1 MPEYLS
7 PGVYVEEVDTGPRP
21 IEGVSTSTA
30 GFVGV
35 TQRGPITGPPRLI
48 TSFAE
53 YRRVFGGYLDAT
65 WGDARYLPH
74 AVQGFF
80 ENGGQR
86 LYIKRVPG
94 TGAGPSSLNVAD
106 GIITRLREDVPAGA
120 TTARL
125 ESQRGLSNGTNVT
138 LRETVSGVVI
148 TETRAVTS
156 YDAATGQ
163 VTWVGGLGQPF
174 TRTGASVQI
183 RAPAG
188 NTLTVSALDPGAWG
202 RDLRVRFD
210 PTTPAQS
217 DMVSN
222 VVIAIEA
229 IAATPAFTV
238 AGVGPAVGATSI
250 GLNAGHG
257 LQIGDLVAFERGTT
271 VETRVLTGITAG
283 NVISWSGGMA
293 NDFTSGST
301 IRLLTAI
308 RAGSN
313 QIRVPA
319 ALGAQLQV
327 NPPPNRD
334 RVRISGGGFEEEVEI
349 TAIGGGNTQLTVNP
363 ALTHAYR
370 AGDTLSLVSVA
381 VRVGGTSVRVRSAR
395 SFYPGALVELDNGA
409 QREYFTVASISGN
422 DLALSGA
429 TVNAFR
435 LGNPVRLAEF
445 KLSVRYLN
453 EDERIDQLEVFDRL
467 SLNPAATEFYLPSV
481 VNTRS
486 TLVTV
491 QDLPGP
497 AVPFPNPTT
506 ADGSWQNL
514 QGGSDGTPPADVA
527 FQGVDNGPGART
539 GIEALADID
548 QISLVAVPGKT
559 STVIQQSLIAHCEL
573 LKDRF
578 AVLDPPVSSSIQA
591 VQTFRSQ
598 YDTRYAALYYPW
610 LAILNPA
617 DSLPLNV
624 PPAGHILGIYAR
636 TDVERGVHKAPA
648 NEVIRGIL
656 GFERDS
662 SGFERIVNKR
672 EQDILNPSP
681 TNINVLRDF
690 RADNRGLRVWGAR
703 CLTSDTPW
711 KYVPV
716 RRLFIFLE
724 ESIDEGT
731 QWAVFEPNDEELW
744 ATLRQSVSDFLTR
757 VWRDGALLGATP
769 EEAFFVRC
777 DRTTMTQDDLDNGRL
792 ILLIGVAAVKPA
804 EFVIIRIGQKASG
817 AEIEEL

>member
-35 TQRGPITGPPRLI
+35 TQRGPVTGPPHLV

-53 YRRVFGGYLDAT
+53 YRRVFGGYLEAT

-86 LYIKRVPG
+86 VYIKRVPG
-94 TGAGPSSLNVAD
+94 TSALASNLNVAD

-125 ESQRGLSNGTNVT
+125 ESHRGLSNGINLTF
-138 LRETVSGVVI
+138 RETISGVVVS
-148 TETRAVTS
+148 ESRAVTT
-156 YDAATGQ
+156 YNAATGQ
-163 VTWVGGLGQPF
+163 VTWAGGLGQAYS
-174 TRTGASVQI
+174 RAGASVQV

-188 NTLTVSALDPGAWG
+188 NTLTVSARDLGAWG
-202 RDLRVRFD
+202 SDLRVRFD

-217 DMVSN
+217 DLVAN

-229 IAATPAFTV
+229 IAAAPAFTV
-238 AGVGPAVGATSI
+238 AGVGPAVGDTSI
-250 GLNAGHG
+250 ALNPGHG
-257 LQIGDLVAFERGTT
+257 LLIGDLVAFERGATL
-271 VETRVLTGITAG
+271 ETRVLTGVSLAD
-283 NVISWSGGMA
+283 VIDWADPIA
-293 NDFTSGST
+293 NDFTAAST
-301 IRLLTAI
+301 IRMLTAI
-308 RAGSN
+308 RAGSD

-319 ALGAQLQV
+319 ALGALLQV
-327 NPPPNRD
+327 IAFPNRD
-334 RVRISGGGFEEEVEI
+334 RVRISGGGVEEEVEI
-349 TAIGGGNTQLTVNP
+349 TAIGGGNTQLTVTPVLAN
-363 ALTHAYR
+363 AYR
-370 AGDTLSLVSVA
+370 AGDTLTLINVA
-381 VRVGGTSVRVRSAR
+381 VRAGGTSVRVRSAR

-409 QREYFTVASISGN
+409 QREYFTVATITGN

-429 TVNAFR
+429 TVNAFG

-445 KLSVRYLN
+445 KMSVRYLN

-467 SLNPAATEFYLPSV
+467 SLNPAATEFYLPNV
-481 VNTRS
+481 VNPRS

-506 ADGSWQNL
+506 ADGAWQNL
-514 QGGSDGTPPADVA
+514 QGGDDGTPPPDVA
-527 FQGVDNGPGART
+527 FQGADNGPGART

-578 AVLDPPVSSSIQA
+578 AVLDPPAASSIQA
-591 VQTFRSQ
+591 VQTFRGQ

-610 LAILNPA
+610 LTINNPA
-617 DSLPLNV
+617 DSLPLSV
-624 PPAGHILGIYAR
+624 PPSGHILGIYAR

-656 GFERDS
+656 GFERDA

-731 QWAVFEPNDEELW
+731 QWAVFEPNDEDLW